1 MSDLFFLDPNVVVVV
16 LAMAV
21 VTYATKASGLWALG
35 RVDISERV
43 EAGLD
48 ALPGAVM
55 VAFVA
60 PALANGGP
68 AEWGAA
74 VATAAVARRTGNL
87 LLSLIVGAI
96 TVVALR
102 TLA

>member
-1 MSDLFFLDPNVVVVV
+1 MSDALVLHSNVVAVV

-21 VTYATKASGLWALG
+21 VTYLTKASGLWLLG
-35 RVDISERV
+35 RIEISERV
-43 EAGLD
+43 QAGFD

-68 AEWGAA
+68 AEWGAGA
-74 VATAAVARRTGNL
+74 ATVVVARKTGNL
-87 LLSLIVGAI
+87 LLSLVVGALS
-96 TVVALR
+96 VLALR
-102 TLA
+102 AVL

>member
-1 MSDLFFLDPNVVVVV
+1 MSDALVLRSNVVAVI

-35 RVDISERV
+35 RVEISERV
-43 EAGLD
+43 QAGFD

-60 PALANGGP
+60 PALVNGGP

-74 VATAAVARRTGNL
+74 AVTAVVAKRTGNL
-87 LLSLIVGAI
+87 LLSLIVGAAS
-96 TVVALR
+96 VLALR
-102 TLA
+102 AVV

>member
-1 MSDLFFLDPNVVVVV
+1 MTDLLSLDPNVVAVV
-16 LAMAV
+16 LAMAA
-21 VTYATKASGLWALG
+21 VTYVTKASGLWALG
-35 RVDISERV
+35 RVDVSERV

-48 ALPGAVM
+48 VLPGAVM

-68 AEWGAA
+68 AEWGAGA
-74 VATAAVARRTGNL
+74 ATVVVARKTGNL

-96 TVVALR
+96 SVLALR
-102 TLA
+102 TVL